1 VLQEEQLI
9 ILAVPNHV
17 YPYRRVQELA
27 SALVE
32 DLQIYTPQGG
42 DALVHKATCW
52 PQQILTATFK
62 F

>member
-9 ILAVPNHV
+9 ILAVPMCIC
-17 YPYRRVQELA
+17 PYRRVQELA

-42 DALVHKATCW
+42 DALVHKAT
-52 PQQILTATFK
+52 AGHNRY
-62 F
+62 